1 VRPASRFLQVLLPVL
16 AALPAA
22 GQVPRTDGA
31 SPETSSTRSQVAQG
45 DAHYEKR
52 QEGHAGGSADP
63 AEILAA
69 ISSYEAAA
77 RSPDDADARWKLA
90 RALYFRGAYT
100 TLEAAE
106 RRSIYEEG
114 RRASEEAFA
123 IVERR
128 SGSPAHKGD
137 LPPISAAP
145 TLRSDAEAAP
155 VFFWGAVAWGQWA
168 LAVGKVEAARMG
180 AASRIRDIT
189 QLLIAVDPEFEE
201 GGGYRI
207 LGRLHDEA
215 PRIPFVTWW
224 VSRAEALANL
234 RRAVGVAPRNPI
246 NRHFLAEALARG
258 SGSEKEEAIRLEEQV
273 LETPPSPDHLVEELH
288 VQDDAKRNLALWK
301 K

>member
-1 VRPASRFLQVLLPVL
+1 VRTGSRFLPAVLAAL

-22 GQVPRTDGA
+22 GQVSRTDGA
-31 SPETSSTRSQVAQG
+31 SSETSSTRSHVAEG

-100 TLEAAE
+100 LLDAAQ
-106 RRSIYEEG
+106 RRSIYEEA
-114 RRASEEAFA
+114 RRVAEEAFA
-123 IVERR
+123 IVGRR
-128 SGSPAHKGD
+128 SGAALKGG
-137 LPPISAAP
+137 LPPISAAAA
-145 TLRSDAEAAP
+145 LRSDADAAP
-155 VFFWGAVAWGQWA
+155 VLFWGAVAWGQWA

-234 RRAVGVAPRNPI
+234 RRAVAVAPRNPI

-258 SGSEKEEAIRLEEQV
+258 SVSEMEEAVRLEEDV
-273 LETPPSPDHLVEELH
+273 LATAPSSDHLVEELF

>member
-1 VRPASRFLQVLLPVL
+1 LLQAALAVL
-16 AALPAA
+16 AALPAV
-22 GQVPRTDGA
+22 GQATRTDGA
-31 SPETSSTRSQVAQG
+31 SSESSSARPLTAQG

-52 QEGHAGGSADP
+52 QEGHTGGLADP
-63 AEILAA
+63 EEILAA
-69 ISSYEAAA
+69 ISSYESAL
-77 RSPDDADARWKLA
+77 RSPDDAQARWKLA

-100 TLEAAE
+100 VLDPRE
-106 RRSIYEEG
+106 RKTAYEEAK
-114 RRASEEAFA
+114 RASDEAFA
-123 IVERR
+123 IVSRR
-128 SGSPAHKGD
+128 SGAAQKGG
-137 LPPISAAP
+137 LPPVSAAP
-145 TLRSDAEAAP
+145 ALRSDADAAP
-155 VFFWGAVAWGQWA
+155 VLFWGAVAWGQWA

-234 RRAVGVAPRNPI
+234 RRAVAVAPRNPI

-258 SGSEKEEAIRLEEQV
+258 SVSEKEEARRLEEEV
-273 LETPPSPDHLVEELH
+273 LATPPSPDHLVEELH